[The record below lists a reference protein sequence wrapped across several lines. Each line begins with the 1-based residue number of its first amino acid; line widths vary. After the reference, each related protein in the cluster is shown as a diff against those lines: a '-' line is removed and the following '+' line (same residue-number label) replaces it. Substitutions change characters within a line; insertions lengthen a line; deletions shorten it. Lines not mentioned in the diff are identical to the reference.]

1 MRGSRRPCQ
10 CPLSSIGRDRL
21 PIRLEPRAQPSAAM
35 VYLSPMIAIALTGV
49 IALVVFA
56 AAGLD
61 PFSALVTFVTAPI
74 ADFYGVGELL
84 IKATP
89 LVLMGVGLAVGF
101 RANVWNVGAEGQLI
115 LGVISGGAMALHFG
129 PGGNP
134 VLLLPAM
141 VVAGGLSGAL
151 WAAIPALLR
160 TRFNANEILVSLM
173 LNYVAQLWLGYLVFG
188 PWRDPAGFNFP
199 QSAPLAPA
207 ALFPIVLEDTRL
219 NVSAFIALAA
229 VALAWVLMSRSFIGF
244 QLRVTGLSEDA
255 ARYAG
260 FSTAR
265 AVWIGMLTGGFTA
278 GIAGVG
284 EIAGPLGQIFPTASP
299 GYGYAAIIVAFV
311 GRLNPIGILFAG
323 LLMSLLYLSGDT
335 AQMSLGLPSSV
346 TGLLQGTLLF
356 LLLAIDVLIYYRLR
370 NVSIAPVSATPA
382 PRRPVVPAPIAAEGV
397 R

>member
-1 MRGSRRPCQ
+1 
-10 CPLSSIGRDRL
+10 
-21 PIRLEPRAQPSAAM
+21 M
-35 VYLSPMIAIALTGV
+35 VYLSPLIAVALTAV
-49 IALVVFA
+49 VALVVFA

-61 PFSALVTFVTAPI
+61 PLPALFTFVTAPV

-101 RANVWNVGAEGQLI
+101 RANVWNVGAEGQLT
-115 LGVISGGAMALHFG
+115 LGVICSGALALRFG
-129 PGGNP
+129 PDDSAA
-134 VLLLPAM
+134 LLPAM
-141 VVAGGLSGAL
+141 VLAGAIGGAL

-173 LNYVAQLWLGYLVFG
+173 LNYVAQLWLGYLIFG

-199 QSAPLAPA
+199 QSAPLAPS

-229 VALAWVLMSRSFIGF
+229 VALGWVLMSRSFIGF
-244 QLRVTGLSEDA
+244 QLRVVGLAEDA

-260 FSTAR
+260 YSTKR
-265 AVWIGMLTGGFTA
+265 AVWIGMLAGGVTA
-278 GIAGVG
+278 GIAGMG

-323 LLMSLLYLSGDT
+323 LLMSFLYLSGDT
-335 AQMSLGLPSSV
+335 AQMALGLPSSL
-346 TGLLQGTLLF
+346 TGLFQGTLLF
-356 LLLAIDVLIYYRLR
+356 LLLAIDVFIYYRLR
-370 NVSIAPVSATPA
+370 NVPALHAPTGLAARVAARTA
-382 PRRPVVPAPIAAEGV
+382 P
-397 R
+397 

>member
-1 MRGSRRPCQ
+1 
-10 CPLSSIGRDRL
+10 
-21 PIRLEPRAQPSAAM
+21 M
-35 VYLSPMIAIALTGV
+35 VYLSPLIAVALTAV

-61 PFSALVTFVTAPI
+61 PLPALVTFVTAPI

-115 LGVISGGAMALHFG
+115 LGVIFGGALALRFG
-129 PGGNP
+129 PAGSAA
-134 VLLLPAM
+134 LLPAM
-141 VVAGGLSGAL
+141 VLAGAVGGAL

-160 TRFNANEILVSLM
+160 TQFNANEILVSLM
-173 LNYVAQLWLGYLVFG
+173 LNYVAQLWLGYLIFG

-199 QSAPLAPA
+199 QSAPLGAGRAVPDRSGGHAAQYQRVHRSRRGRTRLVADEPKLHRLPA
-207 ALFPIVLEDTRL
+207 ARGR
-219 NVSAFIALAA
+219 SA
-229 VALAWVLMSRSFIGF
+229 
-244 QLRVTGLSEDA
+244 EDA

-260 FSTAR
+260 YSTRR
-265 AVWIGMLTGGFTA
+265 AVWIGMLAGGLTA

-311 GRLNPIGILFAG
+311 GRLNPIGSCSRAC
-323 LLMSLLYLSGDT
+323 
-335 AQMSLGLPSSV
+335 
-346 TGLLQGTLLF
+346 
-356 LLLAIDVLIYYRLR
+356 
-370 NVSIAPVSATPA
+370 
-382 PRRPVVPAPIAAEGV
+382 
-397 R
+397 

>member
-1 MRGSRRPCQ
+1 M
-10 CPLSSIGRDRL
+10 PL
-21 PIRLEPRAQPSAAM
+21 RLEPRPQPSAAM
-35 VYLSPMIAIALTGV
+35 VYLSPLIAVALTGA

-61 PFSALVTFVTAPI
+61 PLSALVTFVTAPI
-74 ADFYGVGELL
+74 ADFYGVGELF

-101 RANVWNVGAEGQLI
+101 RAAVWNVGAEGQLI
-115 LGVISGGAMALHFG
+115 LGVISGGALALHFG
-129 PGGNP
+129 PGGSAA
-134 VLLLPAM
+134 LLPAM
-141 VVAGGLSGAL
+141 VVAGAVSGAL

-160 TRFNANEILVSLM
+160 THFNANEILVSLM
-173 LNYVAQLWLGYLVFG
+173 LNYVAQLWLTYLVFG

-229 VALAWVLMSRSFIGF
+229 VALGWVLMSRSFIGF
-244 QLRVTGLSEDA
+244 QLRVTGLAEDA

-260 FSTAR
+260 FSTR
-265 AVWIGMLTGGFTA
+265 RMVWIGMLAGGFTA

-335 AQMSLGLPSSV
+335 AQMALGLPSSV
-346 TGLLQGTLLF
+346 TGLFQGTMLF

-370 NVSIAPVSATPA
+370 NVSVAPVSTVPVSRAPVLPA
-382 PRRPVVPAPIAAEGV
+382 PVAAEAA

>member
-1 MRGSRRPCQ
+1 MVFFS
-10 CPLSSIGRDRL
+10 
-21 PIRLEPRAQPSAAM
+21 PI
-35 VYLSPMIAIALTGV
+35 IAIALTGV
-49 IALVVFA
+49 IALAVFA

-61 PFSALVTFVTAPI
+61 PFSALVIFVTAPI
-74 ADFYGVGELL
+74 ADLYGVGELL

-115 LGVISGGAMALHFG
+115 LGVISGGALALHFG
-129 PGGNP
+129 PGGSAA
-134 VLLLPAM
+134 LLPAM
-141 VVAGGLSGAL
+141 VVAGALSGAL

-207 ALFPIVLEDTRL
+207 ALFPIVMEDTRL
-219 NVSAFIALAA
+219 NVSAFIALGA
-229 VALAWVLMSRSFIGF
+229 VAIGWGFMSRSFIGF

-260 FSTAR
+260 FGTGR
-265 AVWIGMLTGGFTA
+265 AVWIGMLAGGFTA

-335 AQMSLGLPSSV
+335 AQMALGLPSSV
-346 TGLLQGTLLF
+346 TGLFQGTLLF
-356 LLLAIDVLIYYRLR
+356 LLLAVDVLIYYRLR
-370 NVSIAPVSATPA
+370 DVSGAPISATSAPSGPVAPA
-382 PRRPVVPAPIAAEGV
+382 SMTAEGA